1 MKSVRIATLKDQL
14 SRHLRAVEKGAS
26 FVVTDRDRPVAQL
39 VPIPTEDGFDL
50 IPATRPFNARTFKP
64 TRKKVDSL
72 ALLLLERG
80 SR

>member
-26 FVVTDRDRPVAQL
+26 FVVTDRDHPIAQL
-39 VPIPTEDGFDL
+39 LPVPAEDGFEL
-50 IPATRPFNARTFKP
+50 LPAARPFRARTFAP
-64 TRKKVDSL
+64 TRKKLDST
-72 ALLLLERG
+72 ALLMKERG

>member
-26 FVVTDRDRPVAQL
+26 FVVTDRDHPVAQL

-50 IPATRPFNARTFKP
+50 VAATKPFKPRTFKP
-64 TRKKVDSL
+64 TRKKLDSL
-72 ALLLLERG
+72 ALLMDERG